1 MNKVVVKKGDKL
13 IIGSAV
19 SLFNL
24 LGLKTPET
32 IRRWVRDKK
41 TTEKNGYE
49 VFTDVEDT
57 TSKKILPNE

>member
-1 MNKVVVKKGDKL
+1 MNRVILKKGNKL

-19 SLFNL
+19 SLFKL

-32 IRRWVRDKK
+32 IRRWVRENK

-49 VFTDVEDT
+49 VFTDIEDLT
-57 TSKKILPNE
+57 KKQ